1 MKYRLRQ
8 RARSPAGRIAS
19 GGLAGDD
26 AAAAFD
32 DCLAKRNGRNRVPV
46 GISISHLDGLN
57 V

>member
-32 DCLAKRNGRNRVPV
+32 DCVTKRNGRNRVP
-46 GISISHLDGLN
+46 GHIY
-57 V
+57 